1 MPRVPV
7 NRMRNVQ
14 SRRHSGFTMLEVLIS
29 MVIVAFGLLGVA
41 GLQAFAL
48 KHNQSATF
56 RSTATTL
63 AGDIIDRI
71 KANIGG
77 SIDNIYNAPN
87 TGSYTTAV
95 ATCLTTGCTTTE
107 LATNDLFE
115 WQQRIALGLPAG
127 VGIVC
132 LDSTPHDGND
142 AADHQC
148 DNVGESNYAV
158 KIWWTDDR
166 TQSGQ
171 LNRPQRFSTSF
182 NR

>member
-1 MPRVPV
+1 MLNAHR
-7 NRMRNVQ
+7 
-14 SRRHSGFTMLEVLIS
+14 RRHSGFTMLEVLIS

-63 AGDIIDRI
+63 ASDIIDRI
-71 KANIGG
+71 KANVGG
-77 SIDNIYNAPN
+77 SIDNLYNA
-87 TGSYTTAV
+87 STTSSGTADG
-95 ATCLTTGCTTTE
+95 TCLSTGCTTTA
-107 LATNDLFE
+107 LAANDLFE
-115 WQQRIALGLPAG
+115 WQQRIVLGLPGG
-127 VGIVC
+127 VGLVC